1 MLRWVGG
8 GHKAR
13 EEGPESWKHLW
24 APEGSQKCLGKAIPC
39 RKPLPK
45 LRTLYA
51 GSKPS
56 SLSHSPPRT
65 QSPPTQVENRD
76 THPYKTPKHKCPLHK
91 APPPPHRPAQQDG
104 SCCFLRPLRLFLAI
118 SSFLGLLHPRQVF
131 WIPSRSL
138 QILLTFE
145 GIWVS
150 QPPALL
156 TWLMGPRGS
165 ITLLTH

>member
-24 APEGSQKCLGKAIPC
+24 APEGSWKCLGKAIPC

-65 QSPPTQVENRD
+65 QSPPTRVENRD

-91 APPPPHRPAQQDG
+91 APPPTPQH
-104 SCCFLRPLRLFLAI
+104 SK
-118 SSFLGLLHPRQVF
+118 
-131 WIPSRSL
+131 
-138 QILLTFE
+138 
-145 GIWVS
+145 
-150 QPPALL
+150 
-156 TWLMGPRGS
+156 MGPAASYKAGPSGS
-165 ITLLTH
+165 SRQFPPFWGSSPQAGILDSKQVPPDFTHV